1 MAPIING
8 MYEKTRPD
16 GFTTI
21 SGMHAQR
28 GTKRRVS
35 YSAWYEV
42 LGARLIITAV
52 IRYGNRTLAAPD
64 LESVHRPE
72 SDSEEEEVSAALVRY
87 IDETTFGFG
96 EEPKLAPSPA
106 EGIAHSASPRSA
118 WADLRTSDWGR

>member
-1 MAPIING
+1 

-52 IRYGNRTLAAPD
+52 IRYANRTLAVPD
-64 LESVHRPE
+64 LESVYRPG
-72 SDSEEEEVSAALVRY
+72 SGSEEEEVSAALVRY
-87 IDETTFGFG
+87 IDETTFDFG
-96 EEPKLAPSPA
+96 EEPEHAAKRDELAQS
-106 EGIAHSASPRSA
+106 GSARSA
-118 WADLRTSDWGR
+118 WADLRASDWGR

>member
-1 MAPIING
+1 

-52 IRYGNRTLAAPD
+52 IRYANRTLAAPD

-87 IDETTFGFG
+87 IDGATFDFG
-96 EEPKLAPSPA
+96 EEPKPTPTPDSE
-106 EGIAHSASPRSA
+106 EGIAHSASARSA
-118 WADLRTSDWGR
+118 WANLRTSDWGR